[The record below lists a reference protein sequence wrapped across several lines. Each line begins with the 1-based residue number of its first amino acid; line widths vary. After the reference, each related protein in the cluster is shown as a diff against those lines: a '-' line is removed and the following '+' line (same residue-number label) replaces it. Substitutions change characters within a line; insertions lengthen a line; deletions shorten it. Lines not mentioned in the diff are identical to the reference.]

1 MKKAKQVLAM
11 IGVIL
16 LVALYLGTL
25 VLAILGK
32 DFFPMFMAALAT
44 TLVLPVIL
52 WLYTLMEKSRKEKKE
67 KNQPIEWVGKWTKYQ
82 KYRSK
87 CTVR

>member
-1 MKKAKQVLAM
+1 M

-16 LVALYLGTL
+16 LAALYLGTL

-44 TLVLPVIL
+44 TIALPVIL
-52 WLYTLMEKSRKEKKE
+52 WLYTLMQQSRKDKT
-67 KNQPIEWVGKWTKYQ
+67 KNDEP
-82 KYRSK
+82 
-87 CTVR
+87 

>member
-1 MKKAKQVLAM
+1 MKKTKQFLAM

-16 LVALYLGTL
+16 LAALYLGTL

-44 TLVLPVIL
+44 TIALPVIL
-52 WLYTLMEKSRKEKKE
+52 WLYTLMQQSRKDKT
-67 KNQPIEWVGKWTKYQ
+67 KNDEP
-82 KYRSK
+82 
-87 CTVR
+87 

>member
-1 MKKAKQVLAM
+1 MKKAKQILAM

-32 DFFPMFMAALAT
+32 EFFPMFMAALAT
-44 TLVLPVIL
+44 TIVLPVIL
-52 WLYTLMEKSRKEKKE
+52 WLYTLLEKSRKEKKE
-67 KNQPIEWVGKWTKYQ
+67 KEN
-82 KYRSK
+82 S
-87 CTVR
+87 

>member
-52 WLYTLMEKSRKEKKE
+52 WLYTLMKKSRKEKKE
-67 KNQPIEWVGKWTKYQ
+67 KN
-82 KYRSK
+82 
-87 CTVR
+87 

>member
-67 KNQPIEWVGKWTKYQ
+67 KN
-82 KYRSK
+82 
-87 CTVR
+87 

>member
-1 MKKAKQVLAM
+1 MKKAKQILAM

-16 LVALYLGTL
+16 LVALYLVTL

-44 TLVLPVIL
+44 TLMLPIIL

-67 KNQPIEWVGKWTKYQ
+67 KEQ
-82 KYRSK
+82 KS
-87 CTVR
+87 

>member
-52 WLYTLMEKSRKEKKE
+52 WLYTLMEKSRKEKKKRTSQSSGWE
-67 KNQPIEWVGKWTKYQ
+67 MD
-82 KYRSK
+82 
-87 CTVR
+87 

>member
-1 MKKAKQVLAM
+1 MKKTKQILAM

-16 LVALYLGTL
+16 LAALYLGTL

-44 TLVLPVIL
+44 TMVLPIIL

-67 KNQPIEWVGKWTKYQ
+67 NTEI
-82 KYRSK
+82 
-87 CTVR
+87 

>member
-1 MKKAKQVLAM
+1 MKKTKQILAI

-16 LVALYLGTL
+16 LAALYLGTL

-32 DFFPMFMAALAT
+32 DFFPMFMAALCL

-52 WLYTLMEKSRKEKKE
+52 WLYTLMQKSRKEKKE
-67 KNQPIEWVGKWTKYQ
+67 NEKLS
-82 KYRSK
+82 R
-87 CTVR
+87 

>member
-1 MKKAKQVLAM
+1 MKKTKQILAM

-16 LVALYLGTL
+16 LAALYLGTL

-44 TLVLPVIL
+44 TIALPVIL
-52 WLYTLMEKSRKEKKE
+52 WLYTLMQQNREKRNKDAETIYEE
-67 KNQPIEWVGKWTKYQ
+67 KNH
-82 KYRSK
+82 
-87 CTVR
+87 

>member
-1 MKKAKQVLAM
+1 MNKTKRILAM

-44 TLVLPVIL
+44 TIALPVIL
-52 WLYTLMEKSRKEKKE
+52 WLYTLMQQSRKDKNE
-67 KNQPIEWVGKWTKYQ
+67 KNE
-82 KYRSK
+82 S
-87 CTVR
+87 

>member
-1 MKKAKQVLAM
+1 MNKTKRILAI

-32 DFFPMFMAALAT
+32 DFFPMFMAALST
-44 TLVLPVIL
+44 TIALPVIL
-52 WLYTLMEKSRKEKKE
+52 WLYTLMQQSRKDKKE
-67 KNQPIEWVGKWTKYQ
+67 KNEP
-82 KYRSK
+82 
-87 CTVR
+87 

>member
-1 MKKAKQVLAM
+1 MIIENNNKLQHEVFHMKKTKQILAI

-16 LVALYLGTL
+16 LVALYLSTL

-44 TLVLPVIL
+44 TIALPVIL
-52 WLYTLMEKSRKEKKE
+52 WLYTLMQQSRKDKTEQNK
-67 KNQPIEWVGKWTKYQ
+67 P
-82 KYRSK
+82 
-87 CTVR
+87 

>member
-1 MKKAKQVLAM
+1 MNKTKRILAI

-32 DFFPMFMAALAT
+32 DFFPMFMAALST
-44 TLVLPVIL
+44 TIALPVIL
-52 WLYTLMEKSRKEKKE
+52 WLYTLMQQSRKDKNE
-67 KNQPIEWVGKWTKYQ
+67 KNEP
-82 KYRSK
+82 
-87 CTVR
+87 

>member
-1 MKKAKQVLAM
+1 MKKTKQILAM

-16 LVALYLGTL
+16 LAALYLGTL

-44 TLVLPVIL
+44 TMVLPIIL
-52 WLYTLMEKSRKEKKE
+52 WLYTLMEKSRKKKKE
-67 KNQPIEWVGKWTKYQ
+67 NTEI
-82 KYRSK
+82 
-87 CTVR
+87 

>member
-1 MKKAKQVLAM
+1 MKKTKQILAM
-11 IGVIL
+11 LGVIL
-16 LVALYLGTL
+16 LAALYLGTL

-44 TLVLPVIL
+44 TMVLPIIL

-67 KNQPIEWVGKWTKYQ
+67 NTEI
-82 KYRSK
+82 
-87 CTVR
+87 

>member
-1 MKKAKQVLAM
+1 MLLENDKRGIHMKKAKQVLAM

-67 KNQPIEWVGKWTKYQ
+67 KN
-82 KYRSK
+82 
-87 CTVR
+87 

>member
-1 MKKAKQVLAM
+1 MNKTKRILAM

-32 DFFPMFMAALAT
+32 ISSLCSWRLFPLRLHF
-44 TLVLPVIL
+44 
-52 WLYTLMEKSRKEKKE
+52 R
-67 KNQPIEWVGKWTKYQ
+67 
-82 KYRSK
+82 
-87 CTVR
+87 

>member
-1 MKKAKQVLAM
+1 MKKAKQILAI

-16 LVALYLGTL
+16 LVALYLVTL
-25 VLAILGK
+25 VLACLGK

-44 TLVLPVIL
+44 TIVLPVIL

-67 KNQPIEWVGKWTKYQ
+67 KEKK
-82 KYRSK
+82 
-87 CTVR
+87 

>member
-1 MKKAKQVLAM
+1 MKKTKQILAM
-11 IGVIL
+11 VGIIL
-16 LVALYLGTL
+16 LAALYLGTL

-44 TLVLPVIL
+44 TMVLPIIL

-67 KNQPIEWVGKWTKYQ
+67 NTEI
-82 KYRSK
+82 
-87 CTVR
+87 